1 VAAPRASNGARR
13 STVYLI
19 TPADVEREALLQ
31 GIDRVTLEVPR
42 LILLTFNQSV
52 VQELTQ
58 LALMEEW
65 EWPAARFSP
74 ATSAPSKSW
83 RGHIDGEPIAVFV
96 PPMGPSTLTSFCEEL
111 IHYGARVIF
120 LLCASWGLGPSRL
133 AEGDIHLPSFAVG
146 IDGTSPHY
154 GNDGWRVEAEP
165 RAFKALAAALHDL
178 KATWKEGGVGSCEA
192 FYRIT
197 PALADRFR
205 GQGCLSM
212 ENGETAALFALAR
225 AHEIPI
231 GVLLQPYMDL
241 EKGWSISYMGEK
253 YGRSG
258 KVQARAAVA
267 ASAKLLLERG

>member
-1 VAAPRASNGARR
+1 M
-13 STVYLI
+13 YLI

-74 ATSAPSKSW
+74 AYSPPSMSW
-83 RGHIDGEPIAVFV
+83 RGHVDGEPIAVFV

-111 IHYGARVIF
+111 IHYGARAIF
-120 LLCASWGLGPSRL
+120 LLCASWGLGQAHL
-133 AEGDIHLPSFAVG
+133 AQGEIHLPSFAVG
-146 IDGTSPHY
+146 IEGTSPHY
-154 GNDGWRVEAEP
+154 DNDGWRVEAEP
-165 RAFKALAAALHDL
+165 RAFQTLATALEDL

-197 PALADRFR
+197 PDLADRFQR
-205 GQGCLSM
+205 QGCLSM
-212 ENGETAALFALAR
+212 ENGETSALFALAR
-225 AHEIPI
+225 AQGIPI
-231 GVLLQPYMDL
+231 GVLLQPYIDM
-241 EKGWSISYMGEK
+241 EKGWSVSYMGEK
-253 YGRSG
+253 YRESG
-258 KVQARAAVA
+258 KLQARAAVA
-267 ASAKLLLERG
+267 ASSKLLSDRG